1 MKARSGKGHDTHKI
15 RITTMSFRVTEEEK
29 TELEARINVCGLPK
43 GEYFRQS
50 LLHQQINITAGRFH
64 SDRLALELRRMRE
77 TLEARTDLEETQQTI
92 RACDALLRQIESIGE
107 GEDVN
112 DRTQD
117 DQHEGH

>member
-29 TELEARINVCGLPK
+29 TELEARIKVCGLPK

-50 LLHQQINITAGRFH
+50 LLHQQINITAGKFH
-64 SDRLALELRRMRE
+64 SDRLALELPRLRE
-77 TLEARTDLEETQQTI
+77 ALETGTVTEETERTL
-92 RACDALLRQIESIGE
+92 RACNELIRQIEMIGE
-107 GEDVN
+107 GEDAD

-117 DQHEGH
+117 DQHERR

>member
-1 MKARSGKGHDTHKI
+1 MKSRSGKGHDTHKI

-29 TELEARINVCGLPK
+29 TELEARIIACGLPK

-50 LLHQQINITAGRFH
+50 LLHQQINITAGRFN

>member
-50 LLHQQINITAGRFH
+50 LLHQQISITAGRFH
-64 SDRLALELRRMRE
+64 SDRLALEIRRMRE
-77 TLEARTDLEETQQTI
+77 TLEGKTDPEETRQTI

-107 GEDVN
+107 GDDAD

-117 DQHEGH
+117 DQHERH

>member
-64 SDRLALELRRMRE
+64 SDRLALEFRRMRE

>member
-50 LLHQQINITAGRFH
+50 LLHQQINITAGKFH

-77 TLEARTDLEETQQTI
+77 SLESKKDSEETRQTI

-107 GEDVN
+107 GDDAD

-117 DQHEGH
+117 DQHERH

>member
-50 LLHQQINITAGRFH
+50 LLHQQINITAGKFH

-77 TLEARTDLEETQQTI
+77 ALEAKKEPEEKRQTI

-107 GEDVN
+107 GDDVD

-117 DQHEGH
+117 DQHERH

>member
-1 MKARSGKGHDTHKI
+1 MKSRSGKGHDTHKI

-29 TELEARINVCGLPK
+29 TELEARIKICGLPK

-50 LLHQQINITAGRFH
+50 LLHQQISITAGKFQ
-64 SDRLALELRRMRE
+64 SDRLALELRRMRA
-77 TLEARTDLEETQQTI
+77 TLEAKTDLEETQRTI

-107 GEDVN
+107 GDDVD

-117 DQHEGH
+117 DQHERH

>member
-50 LLHQQINITAGRFH
+50 LLHKQINITAGKFH

-77 TLEARTDLEETQQTI
+77 ALESKKDPEETRKTI
-92 RACDALLRQIESIGE
+92 RVCDALLRQIELIGE
-107 GEDVN
+107 GDDAD

-117 DQHEGH
+117 DQYERH

>member
-29 TELEARINVCGLPK
+29 TELEARIKVCGLPK

-50 LLHQQINITAGRFH
+50 LLHQQINITAGKFH
-64 SDRLALELRRMRE
+64 SDRLALELQRLRE
-77 TLEARTDLEETQQTI
+77 ALETGTVTEETERTL
-92 RACDALLRQIESIGE
+92 RACNELIRQIEMIGE
-107 GEDVN
+107 GEDAD

-117 DQHEGH
+117 DQHERR